1 MKISYDILGNIIITK
16 FPENAK
22 KTDKIREAKKLLE
35 DKKSVETIL
44 EKKEKVKGR
53 LRTIKT
59 NYLAGKKTK
68 EAFYVENGCK
78 FKFNVETCY
87 FSPRLSNE
95 RKEVSQQVKKG
106 EKVLVMFAGVAP
118 FPIVIAKNSK
128 PEIVYSI
135 ELGREGS
142 KFAEENVKLNKIN
155 NIKIIQGDVKKII
168 PKLLKQKIKFDRVVM
183 PRPQLKESF
192 LSSAFK
198 VIKKSGMIN
207 YYGFSKDQNE
217 VLDIINKESKKSKKK
232 IKILKIKKAGDIAP
246 YKYRFRV
253 DFRVLN

>member
-95 RKEVSQQVKKG
+95 RKG